1 MKKHHTCLSKLGNEN
16 GEPNRFVPEKC
27 LPLPAVAC
35 NRLLLDAMRLRL
47 ELELFL
53 DAPKPHLRR

>member
-1 MKKHHTCLSKLGNEN
+1 MGNEN